1 MNKQVPDKNSRPGSG
16 ETMEKIK
23 DLIYKYGV
31 VPVLVIDDSAK
42 AIPLAQA
49 LVKGE
54 LEVAE
59 ITFRTDAAED
69 SIKQIVREVPDML
82 VGAGTVLN
90 RAQGQRALDAGANFI
105 VSPGLDEDLAN
116 FCREK
121 NILYIPGC
129 SSASD
134 VQKAINLGINTVKF
148 FPAESSG
155 GVKALSALAAAFNQ
169 VRFLPT
175 GGITPEKF
183 SEYLRK
189 PFVIAVGSSWIA
201 PKNLLEKGDFA
212 SIEKRAKDAV
222 FAVLNFK
229 FSHMGINCE
238 TEQEGYGNMFK
249 LADMFNLEMGDTK
262 SSSYVGREVEITKMP
277 FQVRGPHGHLG
288 YYADNL
294 ERAIFYLEKK
304 GIEFDHEHVKPYKGK
319 PYVIYLKDQIA
330 GFAIH
335 IEERNDHNPPA
346 WEHRDIIKER
356 IGWTDGGIK

>member
-1 MNKQVPDKNSRPGSG
+1 MD
-16 ETMEKIK
+16 KIK
-23 DLIYKYGV
+23 DQIYKYGI
-31 VPVLVIDDSAK
+31 VPVLVIEDAAK
-42 AIPLAQA
+42 AVPLAKA
-49 LVKGE
+49 LKKGE
-54 LEVAE
+54 LEITEV
-59 ITFRTDAAED
+59 TFRTDAAAQ
-69 SIKQIVREVPDML
+69 SISAMLKEFPDML

-90 RAQGQRALDAGANFI
+90 REQGQRALDAGAKFI
-105 VSPGLDEDLAN
+105 VSPGLDEDLAH
-116 FCREK
+116 FCKEK

-134 VQKAINLGINTVKF
+134 VQKAINLGIDTVKF

-155 GVKALSALAAAFNQ
+155 GVKALSDLAAAFKQ
-169 VRFLPT
+169 VKFLPT
-175 GGITPEKF
+175 GGVTPDKF

-189 PFVIAVGSSWIA
+189 PFVIAVGTSWIA
-201 PKNLLEKGDFA
+201 PKSLLEKDDFDA
-212 SIEKRAKDAV
+212 IAKRARDAM

-229 FSHMGINCE
+229 FCHMGINCD
-238 TEQEGYGNMFK
+238 TEREGYENLFK

-304 GIEFDHEHVKPYKGK
+304 GVEFDHEHVKPYKGK
-319 PYVIYLKDQIA
+319 TYVIYLKDHVA
-330 GFAIH
+330 GFAVH

-346 WEHRDIIKER
+346 WEHRDVIKER
-356 IGWTDGGIK
+356 IGWKD